1 MHGQIK
7 TYALIGPTEQC
18 RGEDQVG
25 GAGDR
30 EEFGQSLE
38 KAKEKGLENV
48 HCVDSVRFGASEMS
62 ARY

>member
-1 MHGQIK
+1 
-7 TYALIGPTEQC
+7 
-18 RGEDQVG
+18 QVG